1 MERRVVVTG
10 IGAVTPIGNNVEDF
24 WKGIKNNQVGIAPI
38 TKFDTTDFKVKL
50 NAEIKDFNAADFMDA
65 KSAKRM
71 DDFSKYAMVASM
83 EAMKNSGLEITEE
96 NADRIGCIIGSG
108 VGGSI
113 THEDMV
119 LRMNEKGPKRVSPLF
134 VPMYIVNMAAGNICI
149 HFGIHGKSLSVSTA
163 CASGTNA
170 VGEAF
175 RAIKYGEADAVLT
188 GGTEA
193 SMAPCGVAGFVSL
206 NALNFTDDPEKAS
219 IPFDLERNGFI
230 IGEGAGMLVLEELE
244 HAKKRNADIL
254 AEVVGYGSTT
264 DAFHITL
271 PREDGSGAAKAMV
284 LAMKEADV
292 KPKDISYINAHGT
305 STHANDLTETK
316 AIKLAFGD
324 YAAKVPIS
332 STKSMIGHLLGAAG
346 AVELITCV
354 KSIQESYIHP
364 TVGLKTPD
372 PECDLDYV
380 PGEGRNIEVNYA
392 ISNSL
397 GFGGHNASVIIKKY
411 VE

>member
-50 NAEIKDFNAADFMDA
+50 NAEIKDFNVADFMDA

-108 VGGSI
+108 VGGTI
-113 THEDMV
+113 THENMV
-119 LRMNEKGPKRVSPLF
+119 LKMNEKGPRRVSPLF
-134 VPMYIVNMAAGNICI
+134 VPMYIANMAAGNICI
-149 HFGIHGKSLSVSTA
+149 HFGIRGKSLSVSTA

>member
-108 VGGSI
+108 VGGTI

-149 HFGIHGKSLSVSTA
+149 HFGIRGKSLSVSTA

-292 KPKDISYINAHGT
+292 KPEDISYINAHGT

>member
-292 KPKDISYINAHGT
+292 KPEDISYINAHGT

-324 YAAKVPIS
+324 YAAKDPIS

>member
-108 VGGSI
+108 VGGTI

-149 HFGIHGKSLSVSTA
+149 HFGIRGKSLSVSTA

-230 IGEGAGMLVLEELE
+230 IGEGAGMLVLEELK

-292 KPKDISYINAHGT
+292 KPEDISYINAHGT